1 MAMVA
6 SGGTNLTFSIE
17 LSQTGS
23 QPAGG
28 TYVIGPGP
36 VSDGGDIAATGAIT
50 KITISSGVNQLFYNE
65 GSGRVEILGF
75 TRGSDVVHLNVSVGT
90 NHIDNF
96 AELQQLAKV
105 SVSENLLTVAFDGGD
120 ALTLMGVSDLSPSD
134 WAFFG

>member
-1 MAMVA
+1 M
-6 SGGTNLTFSIE
+6 
-17 LSQTGS
+17 
-23 QPAGG
+23 
-28 TYVIGPGP
+28 
-36 VSDGGDIAATGAIT
+36 
-50 KITISSGVNQLFYNE
+50 
-65 GSGRVEILGF
+65 
-75 TRGSDVVHLNVSVGT
+75 VHLNVSIGT